1 MNRFC
6 DEIQRKKIH
15 LPKVQSLKKIKVAKF
30 FLLIRKILKTKQE
43 NTSLK
48 SSVKDTVKLV

>member
-6 DEIQRKKIH
+6 DEIQRKKTG

-30 FLLIRKILKTKQE
+30 IYLFVE
-43 NTSLK
+43 
-48 SSVKDTVKLV
+48 SSKPNGTMHL